1 MPIMSDAELDELASL
16 APPGSVIGLR
26 FETERD
32 GRGVVR
38 PEEPAL
44 RAHRAVPRLVDEIRR
59 LRQELD
65 ATREDAKRAAAA
77 ARPAASPAP
86 APARSA
92 EAAPAL
98 DELASLLAA
107 PFRVSADATSAAKDD
122 PLVALAVQV
131 ARGLAEDASEL
142 DRARLL
148 AMAFAA
154 SERDL
159 DAFWEARRRRS
170 VGGKAARKK

>member
-1 MPIMSDAELDELASL
+1 MPIMSDAELDELAAL

-44 RAHRAVPRLVDEIRR
+44 RAHRAVPRLVDEVRR
-59 LRQELD
+59 LRRELD
-65 ATREDAKRAAAA
+65 ATRDEAKRAAA
-77 ARPAASPAP
+77 RPAP
-86 APARSA
+86 A
-92 EAAPAL
+92 AAPARRAEEAPAM
-98 DELASLLAA
+98 DELGSLLAA
-107 PFRVSADATSAAKDD
+107 PFRVSSEATSAAKDD
-122 PLVALAVQV
+122 PLIALAVQV

-154 SERDL
+154 TERDM
-159 DAFWEARRRRS
+159 DAFWEARRRRT
-170 VGGKAARKK
+170 VGAAKAARKK

>member
-1 MPIMSDAELDELASL
+1 MPALSEAELDELASL
-16 APPGSVIGLR
+16 APVIGLR

-38 PEEPAL
+38 PDEAAV
-44 RAHRAVPRLVDEIRR
+44 RAHRALPRLVEEVRR
-59 LRQELD
+59 LRRELEATQEE
-65 ATREDAKRAAAA
+65 ARRTASRPAAP
-77 ARPAASPAP
+77 ARPAEPAP
-86 APARSA
+86 AA
-92 EAAPAL
+92 
-98 DELASLLAA
+98 DELASLLTS
-107 PFRVSADATSAAKDD
+107 PFRVSSEATRTAKDD

-154 SERDL
+154 SQRDL
-159 DAFWEARRRRS
+159 EAFWEARRRRTAGAK
-170 VGGKAARKK
+170 VAAKKK

>member
-1 MPIMSDAELDELASL
+1 MPIMTEAELDELASL

-38 PEEPAL
+38 PEDAAL
-44 RAHRAVPRLVDEIRR
+44 RAHRAVPRLVDEVRR
-59 LRQELD
+59 LRQELE
-65 ATREDAKRAAAA
+65 ATREDAKRAAA
-77 ARPAASPAP
+77 RPPAP
-86 APARSA
+86 AATRPA
-92 EAAPAL
+92 EPTPAA

-107 PFRVSADATSAAKDD
+107 PFRVSSDATSAAKDD

-131 ARGLAEDASEL
+131 ARALAEDASEL

-154 SERDL
+154 SERDM
-159 DAFWEARRRRS
+159 DAFWEARRRRTA
-170 VGGKAARKK
+170 GAKAATKKK

>member
-1 MPIMSDAELDELASL
+1 MPILTDAELDELAAL
-16 APPGSVIGLR
+16 APAGSVIGLR

-38 PEEPAL
+38 PEDAAL
-44 RAHRAVPRLVDEIRR
+44 RAHRAVPRLVDEVRR
-59 LRQELD
+59 LRQELE
-65 ATREDAKRAAAA
+65 ATREDAKRASARPPAPAA
-77 ARPAASPAP
+77 ARPAEPAP
-86 APARSA
+86 AA
-92 EAAPAL
+92 

-107 PFRVSADATSAAKDD
+107 PFRVSAAATSAAKDD

-131 ARGLAEDASEL
+131 ARALAEDASEL

-154 SERDL
+154 SERDME
-159 DAFWEARRRRS
+159 AFWEARRRRTA
-170 VGGKAARKK
+170 GTKAATKKK

>member
-1 MPIMSDAELDELASL
+1 MPALTDAELDELASQ
-16 APPGSVIGLR
+16 GSVIGLR

-38 PEEPAL
+38 PEEAAL
-44 RAHRAVPRLVDEIRR
+44 RAYRTLPRLVEEVRR
-59 LRQELD
+59 LRRELE
-65 ATREDAKRAAAA
+65 ATREDAKRAAA
-77 ARPAASPAP
+77 RPVPAPMKPSEPAP
-86 APARSA
+86 AM
-92 EAAPAL
+92 

-107 PFRVSADATSAAKDD
+107 PFRVSSEATSAAKDD

-154 SERDL
+154 SERDM
-159 DAFWEARRRRS
+159 DAFWEARRRRA
-170 VGGKAARKK
+170 VGAKAATKKR